1 MPSSTRGRAGPGPPD
16 VARAADLGLLLIDT
30 YVGFPSSWPTAEI
43 SPSSTRSASSFMFSS

>member
-16 VARAADLGLLLIDT
+16 VTRAPDLGLLLIDT